1 MNSPKVVEV
10 FMFLQYSSAD
20 GKRHEVLLS
29 GRASLTFGR
38 SPEAD
43 VNIPETRIS
52 RIHAEIRSW
61 DQDFVIKDMHSRNGI
76 TLNGIRTEVAILKTG
91 DVIRIGTHEFTIE
104 QEATKGTR
112 TIVREVAQEIEEG
125 KGYRTILREIVQST
139 DTRKKNP
146 ESRIQK
152 SE

>member
-1 MNSPKVVEV
+1 
-10 FMFLQYSSAD
+10 MFLQYTSAD

-38 SPEAD
+38 SPEATII
-43 VNIPETRIS
+43 IPETRIS
-52 RIHAEIRSW
+52 RIHAEIRAW

-76 TLNGIRTEVAILKTG
+76 TVNGIHADVAVLKPG
-91 DVIRIGTHEFTIE
+91 DVIRIGSHEFTVE

-112 TIVREVAQEIEEG
+112 TIVREVTREIEEG
-125 KGYRTILREIVQST
+125 NKGYRTILREIVQST
-139 DTRKKNP
+139 DVRKKNP

>member
-1 MNSPKVVEV
+1 
-10 FMFLQYSSAD
+10 MFLQYTSAD
-20 GKRHEVLLS
+20 GNRHEVLLS

-38 SPEAD
+38 SPEATIT
-43 VNIPETRIS
+43 IPETRIS
-52 RIHAEIRSW
+52 RIHAEIRAW

-76 TLNGIRTEVAILKTG
+76 TVNGIHIDVAVLKPG
-91 DVIRIGTHEFTIE
+91 DVIRIGSQDFTVE

-112 TIVREVAQEIEEG
+112 TIVREVTQEIEEG
-125 KGYRTILREIVQST
+125 KKGYRTILREIVQST
-139 DTRKKNP
+139 DVRKKNP